1 LKQVKIW
8 GRVVNKRIS
17 LFMSLSLGLLSLASS
32 PIQAN
37 NEIRITVPI
46 PEANPERW
54 IDATMR
60 GKWRDI
66 RTGCSW
72 DPPSSAVA
80 YTAQVNQTGT
90 CGVTQAREV
99 RPLERSTK
107 TGRLR
112 ETAPPYD
119 EFQVT
124 NPFYKTRTVYGDF
137 TGKMV
142 AQYKESNGTT
152 YIGARQYYVGTT
164 APLAIPDLVSAGVT
178 FEEYTWMP
186 GRLTV
191 NLNVLATQGNY
202 EVAGKWIRRYSH
214 IDLLG
219 PSGNVLGTYIIS
231 ATGGASS
238 NEYRMSLSD
247 YGMEVPLRTVQ
258 AILQADV
265 GALTGFRVYNP
276 KESTE

>member
-1 LKQVKIW
+1 
-8 GRVVNKRIS
+8 
-17 LFMSLSLGLLSLASS
+17 MSLTLGLLTFTPFS
-32 PIQAN
+32 IQAS

-46 PEANPERW
+46 PEAAPERW
-54 IDATMR
+54 IDVTKR
-60 GKWRDI
+60 GPWKDI

-72 DPPSSAVA
+72 YPLGSSVP

-137 TGKMV
+137 TGKIV
-142 AQYKESNGTT
+142 SQYKVSNGTT
-152 YIGARQYYVGTT
+152 YIGAKQYYVGTT
-164 APLAIPDLVSAGVT
+164 APLAIPNLVSAGVT
-178 FEEYTWMP
+178 FEEYTWFP

-191 NLNVLATQGNY
+191 NLNVQATVGNY
-202 EVAGKWIRRYSH
+202 PDAFQWIRRYSH

-219 PSGNVLGTYIIS
+219 PSGNVLGTYIVS
-231 ATGGASS
+231 ATGGSA
-238 NEYRMSLSD
+238 NHEYHMNLSD
-247 YGMEVPLRTVQ
+247 YGMPVPLRTVQ

-276 KESTE
+276 KESSE

>member
-1 LKQVKIW
+1 
-8 GRVVNKRIS
+8 VNKKTS
-17 LFMSLSLGLLSLASS
+17 LFRSLSLGLLSLASFS
-32 PIQAN
+32 IQAS
-37 NEIRITVPI
+37 NEIRITAPI

-72 DPPSSAVA
+72 DPPSSSVA
-80 YTAQVNQTGT
+80 YTLQVNQTGT

-137 TGKMV
+137 TAKIVSKYFAWDGG
-142 AQYKESNGTT
+142 QT
-152 YIGARQYYVGTT
+152 YVGARKGWVGTPAT
-164 APLAIPDLVSAGVT
+164 FTIPGFISDGSAGFTLKVYSAQPNKVIGSLYVT
-178 FEEYTWMP
+178 S
-186 GRLTV
+186 
-191 NLNVLATQGNY
+191 QNY
-202 EVAGKWIRRYSH
+202 ETSKAFGYRYSH
-214 IDLLG
+214 VDILG
-219 PSGNVLGTYIIS
+219 PSGNVLVTYAMPYGGGSGSEFVGTLIDTQSKLSFTALWSIMS
-231 ATGGASS
+231 ADPGA
-238 NEYRMSLSD
+238 
-247 YGMEVPLRTVQ
+247 V
-258 AILQADV
+258 
-265 GALTGFRVYNP
+265 TGFRLYNP
-276 KESTE
+276 NESSE

>member
-1 LKQVKIW
+1 
-8 GRVVNKRIS
+8 
-17 LFMSLSLGLLSLASS
+17 
-32 PIQAN
+32 
-37 NEIRITVPI
+37 
-46 PEANPERW
+46 
-54 IDATMR
+54 MR

-72 DPPSSAVA
+72 DPPSSAVV
-80 YTAQVNQTGT
+80 YTLPIEQTGS
-90 CGVTQAREV
+90 CGVTQARQV

-119 EFQVT
+119 EFQVA

-142 AQYKESNGTT
+142 SKYLVSNGAT
-152 YIGARQYYVGTT
+152 YIGAKQYYVGTT
-164 APLAIPDLVSAGVT
+164 APLAIPNLVSAGVT
-178 FEEYTWMP
+178 FEEYTWFP

-191 NLNVLATQGNY
+191 NLNVMATPGNWQD
-202 EVAGKWIRRYSH
+202 AWKWIRRYSH

-219 PSGNVLGTYIIS
+219 PSGNVLGTYKIS
-231 ATGGASS
+231 NTGGASN
-238 NEYRMSLSD
+238 NEYAVTLSD

-258 AILQADV
+258 AILLGDV
-265 GALTGFRVYNP
+265 GARPGFRVDYP